1 MTIADFDSIE
11 NAFEQADRFIA
22 RNKAEFGHNVTPM
35 LDSDGDPLMD
45 RFYYVQGKGLNKTW
59 GQKESQVV
67 SFKPKG
73 EITRKALEGVTS
85 AMELLG
91 ENGGQKGVKDE
102 HEAYKK
108 LSKEIEAL
116 KNVEW

>member
-1 MTIADFDSIE
+1 M
-11 NAFEQADRFIA
+11 
-22 RNKAEFGHNVTPM
+22 
-35 LDSDGDPLMD
+35 
-45 RFYYVQGKGLNKTW
+45 
-59 GQKESQVV
+59 

-73 EITRKALEGVTS
+73 EVTRKALEGVTS

-116 KNVEW
+116 KIVEW

>member
-1 MTIADFDSIE
+1 MADFDSIE

-22 RNKAEFGHNVTPM
+22 RNKTEFGHTNAPL
-35 LDSDGDPLMD
+35 LDSNGDKLMD

-59 GQKESQVV
+59 GQRESQVV

-73 EITRKALEGVTS
+73 DVTRKALEGVTS

-116 KNVEW
+116 KIVEW

>member
-1 MTIADFDSIE
+1 MADFDSIE

-22 RNKAEFGHNVTPM
+22 RNKTEFGHTNAPL
-35 LDSDGDPLMD
+35 LDSYGDKLMD
-45 RFYYVQGKGLNKTW
+45 RFYYVQGKGLNKSW
-59 GQKESQVV
+59 GQTESQVV

-73 EITRKALEGVTS
+73 DVTRKALEGVTS

-116 KNVEW
+116 KIVEW

>member
-1 MTIADFDSIE
+1 MKIGDFNSIE

-108 LSKEIEAL
+108 LEKEIEAL
-116 KNVEW
+116 KIVEW